1 MTPSILTYD
10 RSLGRLVE
18 EIGGLVE
25 ERIPAL
31 ITIALNGT
39 HDDQQHAVDSLWRL
53 LSWDVDEHLS
63 EVVRSGLVPP
73 LVALLRDGTADTFE
87 SGQTHGKEIAA
98 VLLLDLL
105 TLRVT

>member
-1 MTPSILTYD
+1 MLCDRIPGSITSCTPRSACFPRD
-10 RSLGRLVE
+10 RSTGRWVE

-25 ERIPAL
+25 ERSPEL
-31 ITIALNGT
+31 ITIAFNGT

-53 LSWDVDEHLS
+53 SWDVEEHLV

-87 SGQTHGKEIAA
+87 SG
-98 VLLLDLL
+98 
-105 TLRVT
+105 